1 MLKNTEGETYLYYDV
16 IKSFHLVAVISW
28 MVGLLYLPRLF
39 VYHNDTIYRTKT
51 DKIFLLMEYR
61 LLKFIMMPALVLTYT
76 LGFTLVYFNNHL
88 ITEYYFILKIFF
100 VLLLTIFHLYLSRLY
115 KYFKKG
121 YRIKSTVFYKK
132 INEIPT
138 ILMIII
144 ILLIIVKPDLSY
156 LTL

>member
-1 MLKNTEGETYLYYDV
+1 MYYDV

-39 VYHNDTIYRTKT
+39 VYHNDTKHKT
-51 DKIFLLMEYR
+51 EVDQIFLLMEYK
-61 LLKFIMMPALVLTYT
+61 LLKFIMLPAFVLTYI
-76 LGFTLVYFNNHL
+76 LGFTLVYFNNYL
-88 ITEYYFILKIFF
+88 ITEIYFIFKMFF

-115 KYFKKG
+115 NYFKKG
-121 YRIKSTVFYKK
+121 YRIKTTVFYKK

-144 ILLIIVKPDLSY
+144 ILLIVVKPDLS
-156 LTL
+156 LLIV

>member
-1 MLKNTEGETYLYYDV
+1 LYYDI

-39 VYHNDTIYRTKT
+39 VYHNDTKYNT
-51 DKIFLLMEYR
+51 DLDQTFLLMENR
-61 LLKFIMMPALVLTYT
+61 LLKIIMMPAILLTYV
-76 LGFTLVYFNNHL
+76 LGFTLAYYNNYL

-100 VLLLTIFHLYLSRLY
+100 VLFLTIFHLYLSRLY
-115 KYFKKG
+115 KSFEKG
-121 YRIKSTVFYKK
+121 YRIKSTIFYKK

-156 LTL
+156 LIP

>member
-1 MLKNTEGETYLYYDV
+1 MRLIYLYYDV
-16 IKSFHLVAVISW
+16 IKSLHLIAVISW

-39 VYHNDTIYRTKT
+39 VYHNDTKYKTKA
-51 DKIFLLMEYR
+51 DQIFLVMEFK
-61 LLKFIMMPALVLTYT
+61 LLKFIMLPAFVLTYI
-76 LGFTLVYFNNHL
+76 LGFTLVYFNNYL
-88 ITEYYFILKIFF
+88 ITEIYFIFKMFF

-115 KYFKKG
+115 KYFEKG

-144 ILLIIVKPDLSY
+144 ILLIVVKPDLS
-156 LTL
+156 LLIV

>member
-1 MLKNTEGETYLYYDV
+1 MYYDI

-39 VYHNDTIYRTKT
+39 VYHNNTKHNT
-51 DKIFLLMEYR
+51 ELDQIFLLMENR
-61 LLKFIMMPALVLTYT
+61 LLKIIMMPAIVLTYV
-76 LGFTLVYFNNHL
+76 LGFTLVYYNNYL

-100 VLLLTIFHLYLSRLY
+100 VLFLTIFHLYLSRLY
-115 KYFKKG
+115 KSFEKG
-121 YRIKSTVFYKK
+121 YRIKTTIFYKK

-156 LTL
+156 LTI

>member
-1 MLKNTEGETYLYYDV
+1 LYYDI

-39 VYHNDTIYRTKT
+39 VYHNGTHYKSEADQV
-51 DKIFLLMEYR
+51 FLLMEYK
-61 LLKFIMMPALVLTYT
+61 LFKIIMTPALVFTYV
-76 LGFTLVYFNNHL
+76 LGFTLVYFNSYL
-88 ITEYYFILKIFF
+88 ITENYFIFKIFF

-115 KYFKKG
+115 NSFKKG
-121 YRIKSTVFYKK
+121 YRSKTTVFYKK

-156 LTL
+156 LTI

>member
-1 MLKNTEGETYLYYDV
+1 LYYDV

-39 VYHNDTIYRTKT
+39 VYHNGTHYKSNSDQ
-51 DKIFLLMEYR
+51 IFLLMEYR
-61 LLKFIMMPALVLTYT
+61 LLKIIMTPALLLTYV
-76 LGFTLVYFNNHL
+76 LGFILVYFNSYL
-88 ITEYYFILKIFF
+88 ITENYFIFKMFF
-100 VLLLTIFHLYLSRLY
+100 VLLLTLFHLYLSRLY
-115 KYFKKG
+115 KSFEKG

-156 LTL
+156 LTI

>member
-1 MLKNTEGETYLYYDV
+1 MRLIYLYYDV

-39 VYHNDTIYRTKT
+39 VYHNGTHYKSDT
-51 DKIFLLMEYR
+51 DQVLLLMEYK
-61 LLKFIMMPALVLTYT
+61 LLKIIMMPALVLTYV
-76 LGFTLVYFNNHL
+76 LGFTLVYFNSYL
-88 ITEYYFILKIFF
+88 ITENYFIFKIFF

-115 KYFKKG
+115 KSFKKG
-121 YRIKSTVFYKK
+121 YRNKTSVFYKK

-156 LTL
+156 ITT

>member
-1 MLKNTEGETYLYYDV
+1 MYYDI

-39 VYHNDTIYRTKT
+39 VYHNDTKYNTEL
-51 DKIFLLMEYR
+51 DQIFLLMEHR
-61 LLKFIMMPALVLTYT
+61 LLKIIMMPAFVLTYVLGLT
-76 LGFTLVYFNNHL
+76 LAYYNNYL

-100 VLLLTIFHLYLSRLY
+100 VLFLTIFHLYLSRLY
-115 KYFKKG
+115 KSFEKG
-121 YRIKSTVFYKK
+121 YRIKTTIFYKK

-156 LTL
+156 LIP

>member
-1 MLKNTEGETYLYYDV
+1 MRHIYLYYDV

-39 VYHNDTIYRTKT
+39 VYHNGTHYKSDT
-51 DKIFLLMEYR
+51 DQVFLVMEYK
-61 LLKFIMMPALVLTYT
+61 LLKIIMTPALVLTYV
-76 LGFTLVYFNNHL
+76 LGFTLVYLNSHL
-88 ITEYYFILKIFF
+88 ITENYFIFKIFF
-100 VLLLTIFHLYLSRLY
+100 VLLLTVFHLYLLKLY
-115 KYFKKG
+115 KSFEKG
-121 YRIKSTVFYKK
+121 YRSKSTVYYKK

-156 LTL
+156 LTI

>member
-1 MLKNTEGETYLYYDV
+1 MYYDI

-39 VYHNDTIYRTKT
+39 VYHNDTKYNT
-51 DKIFLLMEYR
+51 DLDQIFLLMENR
-61 LLKFIMMPALVLTYT
+61 LLKIIMMPAIVLTYV
-76 LGFTLVYFNNHL
+76 LGFTLVYYNNYL

-100 VLLLTIFHLYLSRLY
+100 VLFLTIFHLYLSRLY
-115 KYFKKG
+115 KSFEKG
-121 YRIKSTVFYKK
+121 YRIKTTIFYKK

-144 ILLIIVKPDLSY
+144 ILLVVVKPELSY
-156 LTL
+156 LIP

>member
-1 MLKNTEGETYLYYDV
+1 MYYDI

-39 VYHNDTIYRTKT
+39 VYHNDTKYNT
-51 DKIFLLMEYR
+51 DLDQIFLLMENR
-61 LLKFIMMPALVLTYT
+61 LLKIIMMPAIILTYV
-76 LGFTLVYFNNHL
+76 LGFTLVYYNNYL

-100 VLLLTIFHLYLSRLY
+100 VLFLTIFHLYLSRLY
-115 KYFKKG
+115 KSFEKG
-121 YRIKSTVFYKK
+121 YRIKTTIFYKK

-156 LTL
+156 LIP

>member
-1 MLKNTEGETYLYYDV
+1 MYYDI

-39 VYHNDTIYRTKT
+39 VYHNDTKYNTEL
-51 DKIFLLMEYR
+51 DQIFLLMEHR
-61 LLKFIMMPALVLTYT
+61 LLKIIMMPAFVLTYVLGLT
-76 LGFTLVYFNNHL
+76 LAYYNNYL

-100 VLLLTIFHLYLSRLY
+100 VLFLTIFHLYLSRLY
-115 KYFKKG
+115 KSFEKG
-121 YRIKSTVFYKK
+121 YRIKTTIFYKK

-144 ILLIIVKPDLSY
+144 ILLVIVKPDLSY
-156 LTL
+156 LIP

>member
-1 MLKNTEGETYLYYDV
+1 LYYDV

-39 VYHNDTIYRTKT
+39 VYHNRTHYKS
-51 DKIFLLMEYR
+51 DADQVFLLMEYK
-61 LLKFIMMPALVLTYT
+61 LLKIIMTPALVLTYV
-76 LGFTLVYFNNHL
+76 LGFTLVYFNNYL
-88 ITEYYFILKIFF
+88 ITEKYFIFKMFF
-100 VLLLTIFHLYLSRLY
+100 VLILTLFHLYLSRLY
-115 KYFKKG
+115 KSFKKG
-121 YRIKSTVFYKK
+121 YRSRSTVFYKK

-156 LTL
+156 LTI

>member
-1 MLKNTEGETYLYYDV
+1 MYYDI

-39 VYHNDTIYRTKT
+39 VYHNNTKHNT
-51 DKIFLLMEYR
+51 ELDQIFLLMENR
-61 LLKFIMMPALVLTYT
+61 LLKIIMMPAIVLTYV
-76 LGFTLVYFNNHL
+76 LGFTLVYYNSYL

-100 VLLLTIFHLYLSRLY
+100 VLFLTIFHLYLSRLY
-115 KYFKKG
+115 KSFEKG
-121 YRIKSTVFYKK
+121 YRIKTTIFYKK

-144 ILLIIVKPDLSY
+144 ILLVIVKPDLSY
-156 LTL
+156 LIP

>member
-1 MLKNTEGETYLYYDV
+1 MYYDI

-39 VYHNDTIYRTKT
+39 VYHNDTKYNT
-51 DKIFLLMEYR
+51 DLDQIFLLMENR
-61 LLKFIMMPALVLTYT
+61 LLKIIMMPAILLTYV
-76 LGFTLVYFNNHL
+76 LGFTLVYYNNYL

-100 VLLLTIFHLYLSRLY
+100 VLFLTIFHLYLSRLY
-115 KYFKKG
+115 KSFEKG
-121 YRIKSTVFYKK
+121 YRIKTTIFYKK

-138 ILMIII
+138 ILMIVI

-156 LTL
+156 LTT

>member
-1 MLKNTEGETYLYYDV
+1 MYYDI

-39 VYHNDTIYRTKT
+39 VYHNDTKYNT
-51 DKIFLLMEYR
+51 DLDQIFLLMENR
-61 LLKFIMMPALVLTYT
+61 LLKIIMMPAILLTYV
-76 LGFTLVYFNNHL
+76 LGFTLVYYNNYL

-100 VLLLTIFHLYLSRLY
+100 VLFLTIFHLYLSRLY
-115 KYFKKG
+115 KSFEKG
-121 YRIKSTVFYKK
+121 YRIKTTIFYKK

-144 ILLIIVKPDLSY
+144 ILLVIVKPDLSY
-156 LTL
+156 LIP

>member
-1 MLKNTEGETYLYYDV
+1 MYYDI

-39 VYHNDTIYRTKT
+39 VYHNDTKYNT
-51 DKIFLLMEYR
+51 DLDQIFLLMENR
-61 LLKFIMMPALVLTYT
+61 LLKIIMMPAIVLTYI
-76 LGFTLVYFNNHL
+76 LGFTLVYYNNYL

-100 VLLLTIFHLYLSRLY
+100 VLFLTIFHLYLSRLY
-115 KYFKKG
+115 KSFEKG
-121 YRIKSTVFYKK
+121 YRIKTTIFYKK

-144 ILLIIVKPDLSY
+144 ILLVIVKPDLSY
-156 LTL
+156 LIP

>member
-1 MLKNTEGETYLYYDV
+1 LYYDI

-39 VYHNDTIYRTKT
+39 VYHNGTNYKSDA
-51 DKIFLLMEYR
+51 DQVFLLMEYK
-61 LLKFIMMPALVLTYT
+61 LLKIIMMPALVLTYV
-76 LGFTLVYFNNHL
+76 LGFTLVYFNSFL
-88 ITEYYFILKIFF
+88 ITENYFIFKMFF
-100 VLLLTIFHLYLSRLY
+100 VLLLTIFHLYLSKLY
-115 KYFKKG
+115 KSFKKG
-121 YRIKSTVFYKK
+121 YRIKTTVFYKK

-156 LTL
+156 FTL

>member
-1 MLKNTEGETYLYYDV
+1 
-16 IKSFHLVAVISW
+16 

-39 VYHNDTIYRTKT
+39 VYHNDADHNTELDQT
-51 DKIFLLMEYR
+51 FLLMENR
-61 LLKFIMMPALVLTYT
+61 LLKIIMMPAILLTYV
-76 LGFTLVYFNNHL
+76 LGFTLAYYNNYL

-100 VLLLTIFHLYLSRLY
+100 VLFLTIFHLYLSSLY
-115 KYFKKG
+115 KSFEKG
-121 YRIKSTVFYKK
+121 YRIKSTIFYKK

-156 LTL
+156 LIP

>member
-1 MLKNTEGETYLYYDV
+1 MYYDI

-39 VYHNDTIYRTKT
+39 VYHNDTKYNTEL
-51 DKIFLLMEYR
+51 DQIFLLMENR
-61 LLKFIMMPALVLTYT
+61 LLKIIMIPAMLLTYV
-76 LGFTLVYFNNHL
+76 LGFTLVYYNNYL

-100 VLLLTIFHLYLSRLY
+100 VLFLTIFHLYLSRLY
-115 KYFKKG
+115 KSFEKG
-121 YRIKSTVFYKK
+121 YRIKTTIFYKK

-144 ILLIIVKPDLSY
+144 ILLVIVKPDLSY
-156 LTL
+156 II

>member
-1 MLKNTEGETYLYYDV
+1 MYYDI

-39 VYHNDTIYRTKT
+39 VYHNDTKYNTEL
-51 DKIFLLMEYR
+51 DQIFLLMENR
-61 LLKFIMMPALVLTYT
+61 LLKIIMMPAIVLTYV
-76 LGFTLVYFNNHL
+76 LGFTLVYYNNYL

-100 VLLLTIFHLYLSRLY
+100 VLFLTIFHLYLSRLY
-115 KYFKKG
+115 KSFEKG
-121 YRIKSTVFYKK
+121 YRIKTTIFYKK

-144 ILLIIVKPDLSY
+144 ILLVIVKPDLSY
-156 LTL
+156 LIP

>member
-1 MLKNTEGETYLYYDV
+1 MYYDV

-39 VYHNDTIYRTKT
+39 VYHNGTHYKSEADQV
-51 DKIFLLMEYR
+51 FLLMEYK
-61 LLKFIMMPALVLTYT
+61 LFKIIMTPALVFTYV
-76 LGFTLVYFNNHL
+76 LGFTLVYFNSYL
-88 ITEYYFILKIFF
+88 ITENYFIFKMFF

-115 KYFKKG
+115 NSFKKG
-121 YRIKSTVFYKK
+121 YRSKTTVFYKK

-156 LTL
+156 LTI

>member
-1 MLKNTEGETYLYYDV
+1 MYYDI

-39 VYHNDTIYRTKT
+39 VYHNNTRYNTELDQT
-51 DKIFLLMEYR
+51 FLLMESR
-61 LLKFIMMPALVLTYT
+61 LLKIIMMPAILLTYV
-76 LGFTLVYFNNHL
+76 LGFTLVYYNNYL

-100 VLLLTIFHLYLSRLY
+100 VLFLSIFHLYLSRLY
-115 KYFKKG
+115 KSFEKG
-121 YRIKSTVFYKK
+121 YRIKTTIFYKK

-144 ILLIIVKPDLSY
+144 ILLVIVKPNLSY
-156 LTL
+156 LIP